1 MAIRT
6 TVDGQTFD
14 ELIGGTEVAILT
26 ANITLLAGG
35 NYKRGSVLG
44 KITESGKYKLV
55 DKAAT
60 DGSQIADMILSDNAD
75 AIAADTI
82 ATAYV
87 SGIFNREK
95 LTVADGDAVDAHEEE
110 LRDKNIYLT
119 KLM

>member
-95 LTVADGDAVDAHEEE
+95 LTVANGDSIDGHEDE
-110 LRDKNIYLT
+110 LRGKNIYLT

>member
-6 TVDGQTFD
+6 TVPGQTFD

-60 DGSQIADMILSDNAD
+60 DGSQIADVILADDAD
-75 AIAADTI
+75 ATAADTV
-82 ATAYV
+82 ATSYV

-95 LTVADGDAVDAHEEE
+95 LTVADNDTISGHEEE